1 VTLEH
6 ALLWVTLALFI
17 TAVIA
22 NTLAATRGPAP
33 LRIASA
39 ARAGLAT
46 VYVAAYIW
54 LLANP
59 TKRLEWSKT
68 LAGVGIVTLVV
79 VWIVPAVTALHL
91 EHRYNRAIEQAGNRR
106 E

>member
-6 ALLWVTLALFI
+6 ALIWVTLAL
-17 TAVIA
+17 AVGA
-22 NTLAATRGPAP
+22 VAVNGVAATRGPSP

-39 ARAGLAT
+39 ARAGLAV

-59 TKRLEWSKT
+59 TKRLAWSKT
-68 LAGVGIVTLVV
+68 LAGVAIVAWVV
-79 VWIVPAVTALHL
+79 VWIVPAITALHL
-91 EHRYNRAIEQAGNRR
+91 ERSYNRAVEQAGD